1 MKNRRP
7 SLGGALF
14 LPNEK
19 SYSSEDEDI
28 AVIFW
33 LVSFCRSA
41 RMMANGKK
49 HERAK

>member
-1 MKNRRP
+1 MKNRRL
-7 SLGGALF
+7 SLAGALF

-19 SYSSEDEDI
+19 SNSSENEDI

-33 LVSFCRSA
+33 LVSFWRSA

-49 HERAK
+49 RERAK